1 MKKVLAGLMV
11 VMALNSCNSQNHTT
25 VNGEKVMLEEG
36 LFALFQTTEGDILVQ
51 LEMEKAPM
59 TVGNFVALAEGKMPN
74 GVKEDGTP
82 FYDGTIFH
90 RVIPDFMIQGG
101 DPNSKDLDRMNDG
114 TGGGAGK
121 FFGIGRE
128 EDSNSWTIPA
138 EFNDKDH
145 VKGTLSMARS
155 SNPNSGSSQFFICH
169 AATPQL
175 NNQYTVFGQ
184 VIEGLDVIDQIVYS
198 ETPKKQNPGYRGPDG
213 DNPFEKV
220 EMKIKLSTRSEAIKK

>member
-1 MKKVLAGLMV
+1 MNKLLSILTIGVVFMSCAKEEKVAIISTKFGDMV
-11 VMALNSCNSQNHTT
+11 VEFYDD
-25 VNGEKVMLEEG
+25 V
-36 LFALFQTTEGDILVQ
+36 
-51 LEMEKAPM
+51 APM
-59 TVGNFVALAEGKMPN
+59 HVESFKILADEGYF
-74 GVKEDGTP
+74 DGT
-82 FYDGTIFH
+82 TFH
-90 RVIPDFMIQGG
+90 RVIPGFVIQGG
-101 DPNSKDLDRMNDG
+101 DPNSKDDDRMNDG
-114 TGGGAGK
+114 TGGRAGK

-220 EMKIKLSTRSEAIKK
+220 EMKIKLSTKSEAIKK

>member
-1 MKKVLAGLMV
+1 MNKLLSILTIGVVFMSCAKEEKVAIISTKFGDMV
-11 VMALNSCNSQNHTT
+11 VEFYDD
-25 VNGEKVMLEEG
+25 V
-36 LFALFQTTEGDILVQ
+36 
-51 LEMEKAPM
+51 APM
-59 TVGNFVALAEGKMPN
+59 HVESFKILADEGYF
-74 GVKEDGTP
+74 DGT
-82 FYDGTIFH
+82 TFH
-90 RVIPDFMIQGG
+90 RVIPGFVIQGG
-101 DPNSKDLDRMNDG
+101 DPNSKDDDRMNDG
-114 TGGGAGK
+114 TGGRAGK

>member
-1 MKKVLAGLMV
+1 MNKLLSILTIGVVFMSCAKEEKVAIISTKFGDMV
-11 VMALNSCNSQNHTT
+11 VEFYDD
-25 VNGEKVMLEEG
+25 V
-36 LFALFQTTEGDILVQ
+36 
-51 LEMEKAPM
+51 APM
-59 TVGNFVALAEGKMPN
+59 HVESFKILADEGYF
-74 GVKEDGTP
+74 DGT
-82 FYDGTIFH
+82 TFH
-90 RVIPDFMIQGG
+90 RVIPGFVIQGG
-101 DPNSKDLDRMNDG
+101 DPNSKDEDRMNDG
-114 TGGGAGK
+114 TGGRAGK

-220 EMKIKLSTRSEAIKK
+220 EMKIKLSVKSEAIKK

>member
-1 MKKVLAGLMV
+1 MNKLLSILTIGVVFMSCAKEEKVAIISTKFGDMV
-11 VMALNSCNSQNHTT
+11 VEFYDD
-25 VNGEKVMLEEG
+25 V
-36 LFALFQTTEGDILVQ
+36 
-51 LEMEKAPM
+51 APM
-59 TVGNFVALAEGKMPN
+59 HVESFKILADEGYF
-74 GVKEDGTP
+74 DGT
-82 FYDGTIFH
+82 TFH
-90 RVIPDFMIQGG
+90 RVIPGFVIQGG
-101 DPNSKDLDRMNDG
+101 DPNSKDEDRMNDG
-114 TGGGAGK
+114 TGGRAGK

-198 ETPKKQNPGYRGPDG
+198 ETPKKQNPGYRGTDG

-220 EMKIKLSTRSEAIKK
+220 EMKIKLSKRSEALKK